1 MLFNPAFEEAATE
14 TAPPDS
20 FHNRQS
26 FTDRHGLADRIK
38 PDGSH
43 NRHDLSPPA
52 ASGTTVAK

>member
-1 MLFNPAFEEAATE
+1 MLFNLAFKQAAAE
-14 TAPPDS
+14 TAPPNS

-26 FTDRHGLADRIK
+26 FTDRHDLADRIK

-43 NRHDLSPPA
+43 NRHDLSPHA